1 MEIGA
6 HVSSSSGLDKCVDR
20 ACDIGAEAIQ
30 LFASAPQ
37 SWRHTAHPDDEIAR
51 FRERAAVCGIENTFL
66 HAIYLVNLASE
77 SPEQLGR
84 SIGSLKMALQIAS
97 RMGARGV
104 IFHVGSHK
112 GVGFGG
118 VIDQILAAVSDI
130 LAHTPPDT
138 WLILENSAG
147 MGGSIGSAFS
157 ELGAIIRGIGDDRL
171 RVCLDTCHTL
181 AAGYEVRT
189 RDGIEATMD
198 EFDREI
204 GRERLVAVHAN
215 DSKVDLRGGRDRHE
229 NIGYGFIGEEGF
241 LNLLAHPAF
250 ADQPLLLEV
259 PGLDRSGPDRPNV
272 DALRSIRSRLGLPD
286 PKRPP
291 LVL

>member
-6 HVSSSSGLDKCVDR
+6 HVSSASGLDKTIER
-20 ACDIGAEAIQ
+20 ACAIGAEAIQ

-37 SWRHTAHPDDEIAR
+37 SWRPTEHSDEEFSR
-51 FRERAAVCGIENTFL
+51 YRERAEAAGIRNAFL
-66 HAIYLVNLASE
+66 HAIYLVNLATE

-84 SIGSLKMALQIAS
+84 SVGSLKMAMKTAS

-112 GVGFGG
+112 GVGFQEVVG
-118 VIDQILAAVSDI
+118 QILEAVSDI
-130 LAHTPPDT
+130 LAYSPPDS

-147 MGGSIGSAFS
+147 MGGSIGSQFA
-157 ELGAIIRGIGDDRL
+157 ELGAIIHAVGDERL

-189 RDGIEATMD
+189 NEGINDTMA

-204 GRERLVAVHAN
+204 GLERLVAVHAN
-215 DSKVDLRGGRDRHE
+215 DSKVDLSGGKDRHE
-229 NIGYGFIGEEGF
+229 NIGQGFIGEDGF
-241 LNLLAHPAF
+241 LALFGHPAF
-250 ADQPLLLEV
+250 AEMPLLLEV
-259 PGLDRSGPDRPNV
+259 PGYEGGGPDRQNV
-272 DALRSIRSRLGLPD
+272 DALREIRRRLGLPERE
-286 PKRPP
+286 RPI
-291 LVL
+291 LSA